1 MPGGLYDR
9 PKFRLAGDRGLL
21 VEFGDTIAPDING
34 KVRAVTHLLE
44 SAALPGIEEVIPTYH
59 SVIIVY
65 DPLRTTPADLEP
77 SVCALAEDAALQTL
91 PEPKETT
98 LPVCYGGPFGPD
110 IGFVA
115 EHNRISVA
123 EVVRLHSAP
132 SYPIYM
138 LGFSPGFPFLGGL
151 SEKLH
156 TPRLASPRSQVPAG
170 SVGIANNQTGI
181 YPIASPGGWQ
191 LIGRCPL
198 KLFDPLRD
206 NPFLLRA
213 GDTLRFRPVS
223 EGEYRRLERGDRP

>member
-1 MPGGLYDR
+1 MPIGLYDR

-21 VEFGDTIAPDING
+21 VEFGDAIALDINR

-65 DPLRTTPADLEP
+65 DPLRTAPADLEP
-77 SVCALAEDAALQTL
+77 AVCALAEGTVRAVL
-91 PEPKETT
+91 PPPEETVV
-98 LPVCYGGPFGPD
+98 PVCYGGEFGPD
-110 IGFVA
+110 IEFVA
-115 EHNRISVA
+115 EHNRISVEA
-123 EVVRLHSAP
+123 VVRLHSAP

-156 TPRLASPRSQVPAG
+156 TPRLSSPRSRVPSG

-198 KLFDPLRD
+198 RLFDPSRD
-206 NPFLLRA
+206 DPFLLRA
-213 GDTLRFRPVS
+213 GDTLRFQPIS
-223 EGEYRRLERGDRP
+223 EAEYRRLQRGERS